1 MSLRVYDS
9 AARSVVAF
17 EPAHPPRVSMYV
29 CGPTVYGLVHIGNAR
44 TFLWFDLI
52 RRYLSY
58 RGFEVTFVM
67 NYTDVDDKIIERAR
81 EEDVDEESLAR
92 RYAEAFE
99 ADMKALGVDA
109 PDILARATEHIPDMV
124 AAIEGLVQQG
134 FAYEADGNV
143 FFAVE
148 RFDGYGRLSGRSL
161 ADMRAGQRVEPHP
174 SKRHPLDFAL
184 WKAAKEEEPSWSSPW
199 GPGRPGW
206 HIECS
211 VMSIRYLG
219 MGFDLHGGGTDLIFP
234 HHENELTQAEALTGE
249 APFVRHWLHSGM
261 VQMQSE
267 KMSKSLG
274 NIVTARQ
281 ALERFDG
288 EVVRMW
294 ALSGSYRTQVVFS
307 EKALHDASAAYERWK
322 TFHESSAHLL
332 ESVSGARAAQE
343 ATSAS
348 ELSGA
353 DRDRFIAAMD
363 DDFNSAVAVAVIHDL
378 VREGNG
384 ELEAA
389 SRGDSAARV
398 RLEGLAGTFAELTWV
413 LGFSFA
419 PEVVSD
425 ELAGSLIDYLLEL
438 REQARAE
445 REFERADE
453 IRHRLGSLGVVIEDT
468 PSGARWRLAPRG

>member
-1 MSLRVYDS
+1 MSLRIYDS

-52 RRYLSY
+52 RRYLTY
-58 RGFEVTFVM
+58 RGFEVSFVM

-81 EEDVDEESLAR
+81 EEDVDEETLAH

-99 ADMKALGVDA
+99 ADMNALGVGA
-109 PDILARATEHIPDMV
+109 PDVLARATQHIPDMV
-124 AAIEGLVQQG
+124 AAVEGLVEQG

-161 ADMRAGQRVEPHP
+161 EDMRAGQRVEPHP
-174 SKRHPLDFAL
+174 SKHHPLDFAL
-184 WKAAKEEEPSWSSPW
+184 WKAAKEGEPSWSSPW

-234 HHENELTQAEALTGE
+234 HHENELSQAEALTGE

-307 EKALHDASAAYERWK
+307 EQALHDASAAYERWK
-322 TFHESSAHLL
+322 TFHESCAHLL
-332 ESVSGARAAQE
+332 
-343 ATSAS
+343 TSAAGPS
-348 ELSGA
+348 AAGDSY
-353 DRDRFIAAMD
+353 RDRFIAAMD
-363 DDFNSAVAVAVIHDL
+363 DDFNSAAAVAVIHDL

-389 SRGDSAARV
+389 ARGDSAARG
-398 RLEGLAGTFAELTWV
+398 RLEGLAGTFAELTSV

-419 PEVVSD
+419 PEVVSS

-453 IRHRLGSLGVVIEDT
+453 IRRRLAGMGVVIEDT
-468 PSGARWRLAPRG
+468 PSGARWRLTPRG

>member
-9 AARSVVAF
+9 AVRTVVAF
-17 EPAHPPRVSMYV
+17 EPAHPPHVSMYV
-29 CGPTVYGLVHIGNAR
+29 CGPTVYGLVHVGNAR

-52 RRYLSY
+52 RRYLTY
-58 RGFEVTFVM
+58 RGFEVRFVM

-81 EEDVDEESLAR
+81 EEDVDEETLAH
-92 RYAEAFE
+92 RYAAAFE
-99 ADMKALGVDA
+99 ADMRALGVGT

-124 AAIEGLVQQG
+124 AAVEGLIERG

-161 ADMRAGQRVEPHP
+161 EDMRAGQRVEPHP

-184 WKAAKEEEPSWSSPW
+184 WKAAKEGEPSWSSPW

-234 HHENELTQAEALTGE
+234 HHENELAQAEALTGE

-307 EKALHDASAAYERWK
+307 EKALNDAAAAHGRWK
-322 TFHESSAHLL
+322 TFHESFAYALGR
-332 ESVSGARAAQE
+332 VAGASPTQ
-343 ATSAS
+343 
-348 ELSGA
+348 
-353 DRDRFIAAMD
+353 DPYKDRFIAAMD
-363 DDFNSAVAVAVIHDL
+363 DDFNSPVAVAVVHDL
-378 VREGNG
+378 VRDANG

-389 SRGDSAARV
+389 SRGDSAARD
-398 RLEGLAGTFAELTWV
+398 RLEGLAGTFIELTSV
-413 LGFSFA
+413 LGFAFA
-419 PEVVSD
+419 PERASD
-425 ELAGSLIDYLLEL
+425 ELAPSLIDYLLEL
-438 REQARAE
+438 REQARRE

-453 IRHRLGSLGVVIEDT
+453 IRRRLAGLGVVIEDT
-468 PSGARWRLAPRG
+468 SSGARWRLAPRG

>member
-9 AARSVVAF
+9 AVRRVVPF
-17 EPAHPPRVSMYV
+17 EPANPPRVTMYV
-29 CGPTVYGLVHIGNAR
+29 CGPTVYGLVHVGNAR

-52 RRYLSY
+52 RRYLTY
-58 RGFEVTFVM
+58 RGFEVSFVM

-81 EEDVDEESLAR
+81 EEDVDEETLAQ

-99 ADMKALGVDA
+99 ADMRALGVGA
-109 PDILARATEHIPDMV
+109 PDILARATDHIPDMV
-124 AAIEGLVQQG
+124 AAVEGLVERG

-161 ADMRAGQRVEPHP
+161 EDMRAGQRVEPHP
-174 SKRHPLDFAL
+174 SKQHPLDFAL
-184 WKAAKEEEPSWSSPW
+184 WKAAKEGEPSWSSPW

-307 EKALHDASAAYERWK
+307 EKALNDAAAAHGRWK
-322 TFHESSAHLL
+322 TFHESCANALGR
-332 ESVSGARAAQE
+332 VAGASPTQ
-343 ATSAS
+343 
-348 ELSGA
+348 
-353 DRDRFIAAMD
+353 DPYKDRFIAAMD
-363 DDFNSAVAVAVIHDL
+363 DDFNSPVAVAVVHDL
-378 VREGNG
+378 VRVANG

-389 SRGDSAARV
+389 SRGDSAARD
-398 RLEGLAGTFAELTWV
+398 RLEVLAGTFIELTSV
-413 LGFSFA
+413 LGFAFA
-419 PEVVSD
+419 PEMVSD
-425 ELAGSLIDYLLEL
+425 ELAPSLIDYLLEL
-438 REQARAE
+438 REQARGE

-453 IRHRLGSLGVVIEDT
+453 IRQRLAGLGVVIEDT
-468 PSGARWRLAPRG
+468 SSGARWRLAPRG

>member
-1 MSLRVYDS
+1 MSLRIYDS

-52 RRYLSY
+52 RRYLTY
-58 RGFEVTFVM
+58 RGFEVSFVM

-81 EEDVDEESLAR
+81 EEDVDEETLAH

-99 ADMKALGVDA
+99 ADMNALGVGA
-109 PDILARATEHIPDMV
+109 PDVLARATQHIPDMV
-124 AAIEGLVQQG
+124 AAVEGLVEQG

-161 ADMRAGQRVEPHP
+161 EDMRAGRRVEPHP
-174 SKRHPLDFAL
+174 SKHHPLDFAL
-184 WKAAKEEEPSWSSPW
+184 WKAAKEGEPSWSSPW

-234 HHENELTQAEALTGE
+234 HHENELSQAEALTGE

-307 EKALHDASAAYERWK
+307 EQALHDASAAYERCK
-322 TFHESSAHLL
+322 TFHESCARLF
-332 ESVSGARAAQE
+332 ARAAGP
-343 ATSAS
+343 SAARDS
-348 ELSGA
+348 Y
-353 DRDRFIAAMD
+353 RDRFIAAMD
-363 DDFNSAVAVAVIHDL
+363 DDFNSAAAVAVIHDL

-389 SRGDSAARV
+389 ARGDSAARG
-398 RLEGLAGTFAELTWV
+398 RLEGLAGTFAELTSV

-419 PEVVSD
+419 PEVVSS

-453 IRHRLGSLGVVIEDT
+453 IRRRLAGMGVVIEDT
-468 PSGARWRLAPRG
+468 PSGARWRLTPRG

>member
-1 MSLRVYDS
+1 MTIRVYDS
-9 AARSVVAF
+9 AAHRVVDF
-17 EPAHPPRVSMYV
+17 EPAHPGRVSMYL

-52 RRYLSY
+52 RRYLTY

-81 EEDVDEESLAR
+81 EEDVDEESLAH

-99 ADMKALGVDA
+99 VDMRELGVGV

-124 AAIEGLVQQG
+124 AAVEGLVEKG

-148 RFDGYGRLSGRSL
+148 HFEGYGRLSGRSL
-161 ADMRAGQRVEPHP
+161 EDMRAGQRVEPHP

-184 WKAAKEEEPSWSSPW
+184 WKAAKEGEPSWSSPW

-219 MGFDLHGGGTDLIFP
+219 MGFDIHGGGTDLIFP

-249 APFVRHWLHSGM
+249 EPFARHWLHSGM

-281 ALERFDG
+281 ALERFGG

-294 ALSGSYRTQVVFS
+294 ALSGSYRSQMVFS
-307 EKALHDASAAYERWK
+307 EQALHDASAAYERWK
-322 TFHESSAHLL
+322 TFHESAAHVLAGVGGPNVT
-332 ESVSGARAAQE
+332 SE

-348 ELSGA
+348 EPL
-353 DRDRFIAAMD
+353 DPHRDRFIVAMD
-363 DDFNSAVAVAVIHDL
+363 DDFNSAAALAVIHDL

-384 ELEAA
+384 VLEPAA
-389 SRGDSAARV
+389 RHDRAARV
-398 RLEGLAGTFAELTWV
+398 RLEGLAATFVELTSV
-413 LGFSFA
+413 LGFAFA
-419 PEVVSD
+419 PEMVSD
-425 ELAGSLIDYLLEL
+425 ELTRNLIDYLLEL

-445 REFERADE
+445 QQFERADE
-453 IRHRLGSLGVVIEDT
+453 IRARLGGLGVVIEDT
-468 PSGARWRLAPRG
+468 PSGVRWRLGPPG

>member
-1 MSLRVYDS
+1 MIRLYDTM
-9 AARSVVAF
+9 RREKREFVPGDP
-17 EPAHPPRVSMYV
+17 ERITMYV

-52 RRYLSY
+52 RRYLTY

-81 EEDVDEESLAR
+81 EEDVDEETLAR
-92 RYAEAFE
+92 RYAGAFE
-99 ADMKALGVDA
+99 ADMKALGVGA

-161 ADMRAGQRVEPHP
+161 QDMRAGQRVEPHP
-174 SKRHPLDFAL
+174 SKQHPLDFAL
-184 WKAAKEEEPSWSSPW
+184 WKAAKEGEPSWSSPW

-219 MGFDLHGGGTDLIFP
+219 MGFDLHGGGTDLVFP

-249 APFVRHWLHSGM
+249 VPFVRHWLHSGM

-274 NIVTARQ
+274 NTVTARE

-307 EKALHDASAAYERWK
+307 EQALHDASAAHERWK
-322 TFHESSAHLL
+322 TFHESCLHLL
-332 ESVSGARAAQE
+332 GTVAGKI
-343 ATSAS
+343 ATHDSF
-348 ELSGA
+348 
-353 DRDRFIAAMD
+353 RDRFIAAMD
-363 DDFNSAVAVAVIHDL
+363 DDFNSAAAVAVIHDL

-384 ELEAA
+384 ALEAA
-389 SRGDSAARV
+389 SHGDSDARG
-398 RLEGLAGTFAELTWV
+398 RLEVLGGTFAALTTV
-413 LGFSFA
+413 LGFNFA

-425 ELAGSLIDYLLEL
+425 QLAGSLIDVLLEL

-445 REFERADE
+445 RDFERADE
-453 IRHRLGSLGVVIEDT
+453 IRQRLGGLGVVIEDT
-468 PSGARWRLAPRG
+468 PSGARWRLQPPG

>member
-1 MSLRVYDS
+1 MSLRIYDS

-99 ADMKALGVDA
+99 ADMKALGVGA

-124 AAIEGLVQQG
+124 AAIEGLVEQG

-363 DDFNSAVAVAVIHDL
+363 DDFNSAIAVAVIHDL
-378 VREGNG
+378 VREGNS

-398 RLEGLAGTFAELTWV
+398 RLEGVAGTFAELTWV

-419 PEVVSD
+419 SEVVSD

-438 REQARAE
+438 REQAREE

>member
-9 AARSVVAF
+9 ATRSVVPF
-17 EPAHPPRVSMYV
+17 EPAHPPHVSIYV

-52 RRYLSY
+52 RRYLTYS
-58 RGFEVTFVM
+58 GFEVRFVM
-67 NYTDVDDKIIERAR
+67 NYTDVDDKIIERAH
-81 EEDVDEESLAR
+81 EEDVDEETLAH

-99 ADMKALGVDA
+99 ADMNALGVGA

-124 AAIEGLVQQG
+124 AAVEGLVEQG

-161 ADMRAGQRVEPHP
+161 EDMRAGQRVEPHP
-174 SKRHPLDFAL
+174 SKHHPLDFAL
-184 WKAAKEEEPSWSSPW
+184 WKAAKEGEPSWSSPW

-234 HHENELTQAEALTGE
+234 HHENELAQAEALTGE

-281 ALERFDG
+281 ALERFHG

-307 EKALHDASAAYERWK
+307 EQALHDAAAAHERWK
-322 TFHESSAHLL
+322 TFHESSAHLFG
-332 ESVSGARAAQE
+332 SVAGAAAQE
-343 ATSAS
+343 TATAS
-348 ELSGA
+348 ESFGSYK
-353 DRDRFIAAMD
+353 DRFIAAMD

-378 VREGNG
+378 VRDGNG

-389 SRGDSAARV
+389 ARGDSEARH
-398 RLEGLAGTFAELTWV
+398 RLEGLAGAFAELTSV
-413 LGFSFA
+413 LGFSFV
-419 PEVVSD
+419 PEVVPD
-425 ELAGSLIDYLLEL
+425 ELAARLIDYLLEL

-445 REFERADE
+445 REFQRADQ
-453 IRHRLGSLGVVIEDT
+453 IRQRLGSLGVVIEDT
-468 PSGARWRLAPRG
+468 PSGARWRIATAD

>member
-9 AARSVVAF
+9 AVRTVVAF
-17 EPAHPPRVSMYV
+17 EPAHPPHVSMYV
-29 CGPTVYGLVHIGNAR
+29 CGPTVYGLVHVGNAR

-52 RRYLSY
+52 RRYLIY
-58 RGFEVTFVM
+58 RGFEVRFVM

-81 EEDVDEESLAR
+81 EEDVDEETLAH

-99 ADMKALGVDA
+99 ADMRALGVGT

-124 AAIEGLVQQG
+124 AAVEGLIEQG

-148 RFDGYGRLSGRSL
+148 RFEGYGRLSGRSL
-161 ADMRAGQRVEPHP
+161 EDMRAGQRVEPHP

-184 WKAAKEEEPSWSSPW
+184 WKAAKEGEPSWSSPW

-307 EKALHDASAAYERWK
+307 EKALNDAAAARGRWK
-322 TFHESSAHLL
+322 TFHESCMHALG
-332 ESVSGARAAQE
+332 SVAGASP
-343 ATSAS
+343 TN
-348 ELSGA
+348 
-353 DRDRFIAAMD
+353 DPYKDRFKAAMD
-363 DDFNSAVAVAVIHDL
+363 DDFNSPVAVAVVHDL
-378 VREGNG
+378 VREANG

-389 SRGDSAARV
+389 SSGDSAARD
-398 RLEGLAGTFAELTWV
+398 RLEGLAGTFIELTSV
-413 LGFSFA
+413 LGFAFA
-419 PEVVSD
+419 PEMVSD
-425 ELAGSLIDYLLEL
+425 ELAPSLIDYLLEL
-438 REQARAE
+438 REQARGE

-453 IRHRLGSLGVVIEDT
+453 IRQRLADLGVVIEDT
-468 PSGARWRLAPRG
+468 SSGVRWRLAPRG

>member
-1 MSLRVYDS
+1 
-9 AARSVVAF
+9 
-17 EPAHPPRVSMYV
+17 
-29 CGPTVYGLVHIGNAR
+29 
-44 TFLWFDLI
+44 
-52 RRYLSY
+52 
-58 RGFEVTFVM
+58 
-67 NYTDVDDKIIERAR
+67 
-81 EEDVDEESLAR
+81 
-92 RYAEAFE
+92 
-99 ADMKALGVDA
+99 
-109 PDILARATEHIPDMV
+109 
-124 AAIEGLVQQG
+124 
-134 FAYEADGNV
+134 
-143 FFAVE
+143 
-148 RFDGYGRLSGRSL
+148 
-161 ADMRAGQRVEPHP
+161 
-174 SKRHPLDFAL
+174 
-184 WKAAKEEEPSWSSPW
+184 
-199 GPGRPGW
+199 
-206 HIECS
+206 
-211 VMSIRYLG
+211 MSIRYLG

-348 ELSGA
+348 ELFGA
-353 DRDRFIAAMD
+353 YRDRFIAAMD

-425 ELAGSLIDYLLEL
+425 ELAGTLIDYLLEL
-438 REQARAE
+438 REQSRAE